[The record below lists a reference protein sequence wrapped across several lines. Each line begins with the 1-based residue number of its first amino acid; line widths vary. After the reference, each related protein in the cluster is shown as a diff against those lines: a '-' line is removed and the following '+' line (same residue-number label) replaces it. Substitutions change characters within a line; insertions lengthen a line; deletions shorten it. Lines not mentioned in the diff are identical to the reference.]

1 MVRGDREVMSTESNT
16 LSGKVALVA
25 GGTRGASRAI
35 AVELGR
41 AGAFVY
47 VTGRSSGTTK
57 SEVDRP
63 ETIEETVELIE
74 KAGGQAEAVR
84 VDHLEP
90 AEVAALA
97 KRVDAAHGGLDIL
110 VDGIWGGDQHLGWG
124 KPVWEHD
131 LDAGLRMIRLGI
143 DAHLITGHHLLP
155 LLIRRPGGLV
165 VEMTDG
171 TAEYNANYR
180 EGTSLPFYVAKAS
193 AHLLAKGEAAEL
205 SAHECTAVAF
215 TPGYL
220 RSEAMLDIYGVTEEN
235 WRDALEKTPHFAISE
250 SPTFCGRTLV
260 ALATDPERHRWS
272 GQTVSSG
279 QLARE
284 YEVDDT
290 DGSRPD
296 AWRYMVEVVDAGKEA
311 DTTGYR

>member
-1 MVRGDREVMSTESNT
+1 MDT

-47 VTGRSSGTTK
+47 VTGRSSGTKK

-63 ETIEETVELIE
+63 ETIDETAELIE
-74 KAGGQAEAVR
+74 QAGGRAEAVR

-90 AEVAALA
+90 AEVAELA
-97 KRVDAAHGGLDIL
+97 KRVDAAHDGLDIL

-165 VEMTDG
+165 VELTDG

-205 SAHECTAVAF
+205 KEHGCTAVAY
-215 TPGYL
+215 TAGYL
-220 RSEAMLDIYGVTEEN
+220 RSEMMLDLHGVTEEN
-235 WRDALEKTPHFAISE
+235 WRDALEENPHFAISE
-250 SPTFCGRTLV
+250 TPTFGARTIV
-260 ALATDPERHRWS
+260 ALASDPDRRRWS

-279 QLARE
+279 QLAKE
-284 YEVDDT
+284 YAIDDV

-296 AWRYMVEVVDAGKEA
+296 AWRYMTEVIAPGKPA

>member
-1 MVRGDREVMSTESNT
+1 MDT

-47 VTGRSSGTTK
+47 VTGRSSGAK
-57 SEVDRP
+57 RSEVDRP
-63 ETIEETVELIE
+63 ETIDETAELVEQ
-74 KAGGQAEAVR
+74 AGGRAEAVR

-90 AEVAALA
+90 SEVAALG
-97 KRVDAAHGGLDIL
+97 KRIDDAHDGLDIL
-110 VDGIWGGDQHLGWG
+110 VDGIWGGDQHLSWG

-131 LDAGLRMIRLGI
+131 LDAGLRMIRLGV

-165 VEMTDG
+165 VELTDG

-205 SAHECTAVAF
+205 KEHGCTAVAY
-215 TPGYL
+215 TAGYL
-220 RSEAMLDIYGVTEEN
+220 RSEMMLDLHGVTEEN
-235 WRDALEKTPHFAISE
+235 WRDALEENPYFAISE
-250 SPTFCGRTLV
+250 TPTFGARTIV
-260 ALATDPERHRWS
+260 ALASDPDRQRWS

-284 YEVDDT
+284 YGINDV

-296 AWRYMVEVVDAGKEA
+296 AWRYMVEVIDPGKPA

>member
-1 MVRGDREVMSTESNT
+1 LSWFGAKVVLMSTLT
-16 LSGKVALVA
+16 GKAALVA

-47 VTGRSSGTTK
+47 VTGRSSGTTR

-63 ETIEETVELIE
+63 ENIEGTAELVE
-74 KAGGQAEAVR
+74 KAGGRAEAIR

-90 AEVAALA
+90 AEVAELA
-97 KRVDAAHGGLDIL
+97 KRIDAAHGGLDIL
-110 VDGIWGGDQHLGWG
+110 VDGIW
-124 KPVWEHD
+124 
-131 LDAGLRMIRLGI
+131 LRMIRLGI
-143 DAHLITGHHLLP
+143 DAHLITSHHLLP

-180 EGTSLPFYVAKAS
+180 EGTSLPFYLAKAS
-193 AHLLAKGEAAEL
+193 AHLLAIGEAAEL
-205 SAHECTAVAF
+205 SEHECTAVAF

-220 RSEAMLDIYGVTEEN
+220 RSEMMLDIYGVTEEN

-250 SPTFCGRTLV
+250 TPAFCGRTLV
-260 ALATDPERHRWS
+260 ALAADPARNRWT

-284 YEVDDT
+284 YGINDV

-296 AWRYMVEVVDAGKEA
+296 AWRYMVEVADAGKAA

>member
-1 MVRGDREVMSTESNT
+1 LGAKVGSMST
-16 LSGKVALVA
+16 LSGKTALVA

-47 VTGRSSGTTK
+47 VTGRTTRAGR

-74 KAGGQAEAVR
+74 KAGGRAEAIR
-84 VDHLEP
+84 VDHLVP
-90 AEVAALA
+90 DEVAALA
-97 KRVDAAHGGLDIL
+97 ERIESLDVL
-110 VDGIWGGDQHLGWG
+110 VDGLWGGDKHLGWG

-131 LDAGLRMIRLGI
+131 LEAGLRMIRLGI
-143 DAHLITGHHLLP
+143 DAHLITSHFLLP
-155 LLIRRPGGLV
+155 LLIKRPGGLL
-165 VEMTDG
+165 VELTDG
-171 TAEYNANYR
+171 TAEYNAKYR
-180 EGTSLPFYVAKAS
+180 EGTSLPFYLAKAS
-193 AHLLAKGEAAEL
+193 AHLLAIGEAAEL
-205 SAHECTAVAF
+205 ASSGATAVAF

-220 RSEAMLDIYGVTEEN
+220 RSEMMLDIYGVTEDN
-235 WRDALEKTPHFAISE
+235 WRDACERVPHFAISE
-250 SPTFCGRTLV
+250 TPTFCGRTVV
-260 ALATDPERHRWS
+260 ALAADPDRARWS

-279 QLARE
+279 QLAEE
-284 YEVDDT
+284 YEVDDV

-296 AWRYMVEVVDAGKEA
+296 AWRYMREVADAGKPA

>member
-1 MVRGDREVMSTESNT
+1 MNE

-47 VTGRSSGTTK
+47 VTGRTTRAGR

-63 ETIEETVELIE
+63 ETIEETAELIE
-74 KAGGQAEAVR
+74 RAGGAAEAIR
-84 VDHLEP
+84 VDHLVP
-90 AEVAALA
+90 AEVEALA
-97 KRVDAAHGGLDIL
+97 KRIERLDIL
-110 VDGIWGGDQHLGWG
+110 IDGLWGGDRHLGWG

-143 DAHLITGHHLLP
+143 DAHLITSHYLLP
-155 LLIRRPGGLV
+155 LLIGRPGGLV
-165 VEMTDG
+165 VELTDG
-171 TAEYNANYR
+171 TAEYNAKYR
-180 EGTSLPFYVAKAS
+180 VGTSLPFYLAKAS
-193 AHLLAKGEAAEL
+193 AHLLAIGEAAEL
-205 SAHECTAVAF
+205 ASFGAAAVAF

-220 RSEAMLDIYGVTEEN
+220 RSEAMLEIYGVTEEN
-235 WRDALEKTPHFAISE
+235 WRDACERVPHFAISE
-250 SPTFCGRTLV
+250 TPTFCGRTVV
-260 ALATDPERHRWS
+260 ALAADPERDRWS

-279 QLARE
+279 QLAKE
-284 YEVDDT
+284 YGVDDV

-296 AWRYMVEVVDAGKEA
+296 AWRYMTEVADAGKPA

>member
-1 MVRGDREVMSTESNT
+1 MENA
-16 LSGKVALVA
+16 LSGKIALVA

-47 VTGRSSGTTK
+47 VTGRSTREGR

-63 ETIEETVELIE
+63 ETIEETAELIE
-74 KAGGQAEAVR
+74 RAGGGAEAIR
-84 VDHLEP
+84 VDHLVP

-97 KRVDAAHGGLDIL
+97 KRIDAEHGRLDIL
-110 VDGIWGGDQHLGWG
+110 VNGLWGGDQHIGWG

-131 LDAGLRMIRLGI
+131 LDAGLRMLRLAV
-143 DAHLITGHHLLP
+143 DAHLITSHHVLP
-155 LLIRRPGGLV
+155 LMIRRPGGLV

-171 TAEYNANYR
+171 TAEYNAQYR
-180 EGTSLPFYVAKAS
+180 KGTSLPFYVAKAS
-193 AHLLAKGEAAEL
+193 AHLLAIGEAAEL
-205 SAHECTAVAF
+205 ASHESTAIAF

-220 RSEAMLDIYGVTEEN
+220 RSEAMLDIYGVKEEN
-235 WRDALEKTPHFAISE
+235 WRDACERVPHFEISE
-250 SPTFCGRTLV
+250 TPVFSGRTV
-260 ALATDPERHRWS
+260 AALAADPDRHRWS
-272 GQTVSSG
+272 GRTVSSG
-279 QLARE
+279 ELAKV
-284 YEVDDT
+284 YEIDDV

-296 AWRYMVEVVDAGKEA
+296 AWRYMVEVADAGKPA

>member
-1 MVRGDREVMSTESNT
+1 MVRREAGGMNE

-47 VTGRSSGTTK
+47 VTGRTTRAGR

-63 ETIEETVELIE
+63 ETIEETAELVER
-74 KAGGQAEAVR
+74 AGGQAEAIR
-84 VDHLEP
+84 VDHLVP
-90 AEVAALA
+90 DEVEALA
-97 KRVDAAHGGLDIL
+97 KRIDRLDIL
-110 VDGIWGGDQHLGWG
+110 IDGLWGGDRHLGWG

-143 DAHLITGHHLLP
+143 DAHLITSHFLLP
-155 LLIRRPGGLV
+155 LLIGRPGGLV
-165 VEMTDG
+165 VELTDG
-171 TAEYNANYR
+171 TAEYNAKYR
-180 EGTSLPFYVAKAS
+180 EGTSLPFYLAKAS
-193 AHLLAKGEAAEL
+193 AHLLAIGEAAEL
-205 SAHECTAVAF
+205 ATHGATAVAF

-220 RSEAMLDIYGVTEEN
+220 RSEMMLEIYGVTEDN
-235 WRDALEKTPHFAISE
+235 WRDACERVPHFAISE
-250 SPTFCGRTLV
+250 TPTFCGRTVV
-260 ALATDPERHRWS
+260 ALAADPDRHRWT
-272 GQTVSSG
+272 GQTVNSG
-279 QLARE
+279 QLAKE
-284 YEVDDT
+284 YGVDDV

-296 AWRYMVEVVDAGKEA
+296 AWRYMVEVADAGKPA